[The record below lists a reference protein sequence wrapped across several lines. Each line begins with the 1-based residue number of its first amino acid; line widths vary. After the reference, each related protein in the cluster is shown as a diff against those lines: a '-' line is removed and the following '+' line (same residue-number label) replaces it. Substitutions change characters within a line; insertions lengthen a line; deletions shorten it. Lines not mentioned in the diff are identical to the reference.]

1 MKLRPKL
8 LLSLAALMV
17 AAVYLWPAPA
27 PVSHVYF
34 DRAPD
39 RAEIIAHG
47 GGQGHAPPNTLLAL
61 QRATEMGADVLEVDV
76 QQTRDGVLI
85 LRHDDTLDRTTNM
98 TGLIA
103 DYEWAELANA
113 NAGART
119 EIDGEAFVG
128 QGITIPR
135 LEEAFAAF
143 PNARWI
149 IEIKNNTPRAAEAM
163 CAEIQAAKAEQR
175 VLVGSFHDQAMA
187 QFRQACPSV
196 ATSMASAEVRD
207 FVIAARLGLSRF
219 VQTPASAMQIP
230 VSAGGMDLTHPRVLA
245 AARARGLRVQ
255 YWTINDPDEMQDLL
269 NKQAD
274 GLITDFVDRGFTALT
289 APNQSPE

>member
-1 MKLRPKL
+1 MKLSPNL
-8 LLSLAALMV
+8 LLSLATLMV
-17 AAVYLWPAPA
+17 AAVSLWPAPA
-27 PVSHVYF
+27 PVSHIYF

-61 QRATEMGADVLEVDV
+61 QRATGMGADVLEADV

-85 LRHDDTLDRTTNM
+85 LRHDDTLDRTTNL

-103 DYEWAELANA
+103 EYDWVDLADA
-113 NAGART
+113 DAGART
-119 EIDGEAFVG
+119 EIDGERLAG

-143 PNARWI
+143 PDARWI
-149 IEIKNNTPRAAEAM
+149 LEIKNDTPRAAEAM
-163 CAEIQAAKAEQR
+163 CAEIQAADAEQR

-187 QFRQACPSV
+187 QFRQACPNV
-196 ATSMASAEVRD
+196 ATSMSSAEVRD

-219 VQTPASAMQIP
+219 VRTPAMAMQIP
-230 VSAGGMDLTHPRVLA
+230 VSAEGMDLTHPRVLA
-245 AARARGLRVQ
+245 AAHARGLRVQ
-255 YWTINDPDEMQDLL
+255 YWTINDPDEMQALL
-269 NKQAD
+269 DAGAD

-289 APNQSPE
+289 TPNQSPE